1 MKFKEKMEKKSY
13 KKSVDRLEE
22 IISLLDS
29 DQLDI
34 DELSELLK
42 EANELVSFCNKKL
55 LSTSEEIEKIRKE
68 SELSEE

>member
-1 MKFKEKMEKKSY
+1 M
-13 KKSVDRLEE
+13 DRLEE

>member
-1 MKFKEKMEKKSY
+1 MLFRS
-13 KKSVDRLEE
+13 
-22 IISLLDS
+22 
-29 DQLDI
+29 DI

>member
-29 DQLDI
+29 YQLDI

>member
-1 MKFKEKMEKKSY
+1 MEKKSY
-13 KKSVDRLEE
+13 KKSEDRLEE

-42 EANELVSFCNKKL
+42 EDNELVSFCNKKL